1 MYFTDGNTL
10 FEAASGNTIINN
22 QGTNAVTDFITAAD
36 SIEFATGTLF
46 IQDDV
51 TALTITSNNGTVTV
65 NSIDGDHDE
74 DVTINAGS
82 GALSVGRIGG
92 DNGTDDEG
100 INTVQLTSSHATG
113 ITLSGNITTSD
124 AANNNITLTGP
135 VVISGTVAL
144 DTDPG
149 STQDGTITFTST
161 IRGDGDAATTDNLDI
176 ETGSGTLT
184 FNASTIIGGADK
196 PLATLDVN
204 ITGGTGNVVALDI
217 PQIGKTGTTTA
228 GVTGIT
234 RIGSTTATTVTMS
247 DDLYNFGTGDVTIS
261 AVSTGTGTTFSA
273 ADTNVNTGGG
283 AVTINNKL
291 AIGDGTLD
299 INTTGGNIE
308 ITGAITGA
316 AGNTDGNEALILD
329 DGTGNGTITLGST
342 VGSGDNI
349 QSLTIISTGTAV
361 DSVKLGGNI
370 KTSDQAGSISITGP
384 VTLTADVAIDADA
397 AATTVTFATTSTV
410 NATSA
415 GGQGLT
421 IDTGA
426 GNISMG
432 GALGGTT
439 SLKDLTIN
447 STTTAVSYTHLTLP
461 TIYSV

>member
-1 MYFTDGNTL
+1 M
-10 FEAASGNTIINN
+10 
-22 QGTNAVTDFITAAD
+22 
-36 SIEFATGTLF
+36 
-46 IQDDV
+46 
-51 TALTITSNNGTVTV
+51 
-65 NSIDGDHDE
+65 
-74 DVTINAGS
+74 
-82 GALSVGRIGG
+82 
-92 DNGTDDEG
+92 
-100 INTVQLTSSHATG
+100 
-113 ITLSGNITTSD
+113 
-124 AANNNITLTGP
+124 TGP

-196 PLATLDVN
+196 PLATLDIN
-204 ITGGTGNVVALDI
+204 ITGGAGNVVALDI

-308 ITGAITGA
+308 ITGAITC
-316 AGNTDGNEALILD
+316 LLY
-329 DGTGNGTITLGST
+329 
-342 VGSGDNI
+342 
-349 QSLTIISTGTAV
+349 
-361 DSVKLGGNI
+361 
-370 KTSDQAGSISITGP
+370 TSDA
-384 VTLTADVAIDADA
+384 ADE
-397 AATTVTFATTSTV
+397 
-410 NATSA
+410 
-415 GGQGLT
+415 
-421 IDTGA
+421 
-426 GNISMG
+426 
-432 GALGGTT
+432 
-439 SLKDLTIN
+439 
-447 STTTAVSYTHLTLP
+447 
-461 TIYSV
+461 